1 MEYRVNK
8 YTTRH
13 AQQPIIANLTFK
25 AALIDMDGVLYD
37 SMKYHTQAWKRLAD
51 ELNIPA
57 TEEEFYLYEGMTGT
71 GIINMLYNR
80 TFGKGVDDAEAKRLY
95 EIKARYFLEIGN
107 VETMPH
113 ADRMLNTLKDAGL
126 KCVLVTGSGQAS
138 ILERVSNDYPDI
150 FDEDKRV
157 TAHDVKNGKPH
168 PEPYLQGMAKVGCV
182 AEQCIVI
189 ENAPLGIQAGK
200 AAGCFVI
207 GITTGPI
214 PRDKM
219 FEAGADLVFDSME
232 QFADALPELLKNSHF
247 SFETSLSQWH
257 KI

>member
-8 YTTRH
+8 YTTQH
-13 AQQPIIANLTFK
+13 AQRPGMENLVFK

-37 SMKYHTQAWKRLAD
+37 SMKYHTLAWKQLCDNLGIKASR
-51 ELNIPA
+51 
-57 TEEEFYLYEGMTGT
+57 EEFYLYEGMTGKGT
-71 GIINMLYNR
+71 INLLFQR
-80 TFGKGVDDAEAKRLY
+80 AFGKSVDDEEAKRLY
-95 EIKARYFLEIGN
+95 AIKAKYFVEVGN
-107 VETMPH
+107 VEVMPH
-113 ADRMLNTLKDAGL
+113 AHRMVNTLRDAGL
-126 KCVLVTGSGQAS
+126 KRVLVTGSGQAS
-138 ILERVSNDYPDI
+138 ILERVSKDYPGI
-150 FDEDKRV
+150 FDEDMRV

-168 PEPYLQGMAKVGCV
+168 PEPYLQGMKKAECT

-232 QFADALPELLKNSHF
+232 QFADALPELLKNPQF
-247 SFETSLSQWH
+247 TLETSLSQWH